1 MDSPSLPRRDLV
13 AVFLVVCCSSVLLT
27 SGNIRSAD
35 YLVAY
40 SVAGNLV
47 ESGSL
52 EATPVKDF
60 ESWAVSTGEDGL
72 SYARYGLGHSLLGLP
87 GQLAGRALS
96 GVVTGPTDFLDLP
109 LVRFYPLED
118 RRASWTALT
127 GVLTNSAL
135 LGLVAAAVLALA
147 MAVGLSRN
155 WALVAALLAGMG
167 SPLLFQA
174 SDFTAEPAAALVW
187 LLATLGLLRLEKDPG
202 SAKTDRVTAFLVGLS
217 VGAAVLL
224 KIAHG
229 ALLVPAALAF
239 WLMTRGRGPWRAGV
253 PLWLAFGAGVA
264 LNLAGIALY
273 NGLRFGSPLET
284 GYGAY
289 ATEFTNSAWE
299 GAVGQLISP
308 GRGLFVYFPAAVLGL
323 LGLRAAWR
331 RSPALAVMSSGG
343 LLVLWALYATWFAW
357 EGGWTYGPRLLAPVL
372 ALLCIPAI
380 MGLAGFRSV
389 VLRVLGWMTVAGSLV
404 GSLLA
409 FAVDYIDYDFYLW
422 RLYGD
427 DAILAMRWDAASAP
441 ILAYWG
447 FPERRGLLVSQ
458 IGTDSFPWILMVLF
472 AATLA
477 GLIWGLVLLVR
488 GRVQMERS
496 RPPVR

>member
-1 MDSPSLPRRDLV
+1 MESNSTSRRDRV

-60 ESWAVSTGEDGL
+60 ESWAVSTGDDGL
-72 SYARYGLGHSLLGLP
+72 SYARYGLGHSLLGVP
-87 GQLAGRALS
+87 GQLVGRALAGIGS
-96 GVVTGPTDFLDLP
+96 GPTDFLDLP
-109 LVRFYPLED
+109 LVRFYPVDD
-118 RRASWTALT
+118 RQASWTALA
-127 GVLTNSAL
+127 GVLTNSVF
-135 LGLVAAAVLALA
+135 LGLMAAAALALA
-147 MAVGLSRN
+147 LTAGLSRN
-155 WALVAALLAGMG
+155 RALAAAFLAGIG

-174 SDFTAEPAAALVW
+174 SDFTAEPAAALMW
-187 LLATLGLLRLEKDPG
+187 LLATVGLVRLENAPL
-202 SAKTDRVTAFLVGLS
+202 SARANTATAFWVGVC
-217 VGAAVLL
+217 VGAAVLF

-229 ALLVPAALAF
+229 VLLVPTVLAF
-239 WLMTRGRGPWRAGV
+239 WLVIRTKGPWREGV
-253 PLWLAFGAGVA
+253 PCWLAFGGGVA
-264 LNLAGIALY
+264 LHLAVIALY
-273 NGLRFGSPLET
+273 NLLRFGSPLET

-308 GRGLFVYFPAAVLGL
+308 GRGLFVYFPAAALGL
-323 LGLRAAWR
+323 LGLRVAWR
-331 RSPALAVMSSGG
+331 RSPALAVMAAGG
-343 LLVLWALYATWFAW
+343 LFMLWALYSTWFAW

-372 ALLCIPAI
+372 ALLCVPAI
-380 MGLAGFRSV
+380 MGLYEFRSP

-447 FPERRGLLVSQ
+447 FPERRGLLLSQ
-458 IGTDSFPWILMVLF
+458 IGTDSFPWFLIVLF
-472 AATLA
+472 AATVA
-477 GLIWGLVLLVR
+477 GLVWGLVLLMM
-488 GRVQMERS
+488 GRVRMERS
-496 RPPVR
+496 QPPVR